1 MNSSVSSSDAL
12 RIIHVLRAPVGGLFR
27 HVYDLTKEQIA
38 LGHHVG
44 LITDSL
50 TGGTRAE
57 EIFDELRPHLELGIQ
72 RVPMHRLPHPTD
84 LTALRLIAKTV
95 KESAPHV
102 LHGHGS
108 KGGLYARLSAAV
120 FGKHGPVRAYTP
132 HGGSFNYYPGSPTHR
147 AFMLVENFLE
157 RGTDLLSFESAYIAG
172 RFKHFVHEP
181 RTLSRIVWNGISECE
196 YQPVEPNADAADFVY
211 IGELRAAK
219 GIDTLLD
226 AMFDLKQRNGHAP
239 SLVLVGAGPDEHK
252 LAEQA
257 KHLGLAEN
265 ISFPG
270 ILPAR
275 EAFRLGRAMVVPS
288 RAESLPYVILE
299 AAGAQIPLLATNVGG
314 VCEIFGP
321 YTHRLIKA
329 DDHLVLAEAMD
340 RMMNMDADTKR
351 EEAQQ
356 LADFVATRFTLRQ
369 MVDGVIS
376 GYREA
381 MALRNTGS
389 TPVLE
394 HAKSNVLRN
403 M

>member
-1 MNSSVSSSDAL
+1 MTQ
-12 RIIHVLRAPVGGLFR
+12 APF
-27 HVYDLTKEQIA
+27 
-38 LGHHVG
+38 
-44 LITDSL
+44 
-50 TGGTRAE
+50 
-57 EIFDELRPHLELGIQ
+57 
-72 RVPMHRLPHPTD
+72 
-84 LTALRLIAKTV
+84 
-95 KESAPHV
+95 
-102 LHGHGS
+102 
-108 KGGLYARLSAAV
+108 
-120 FGKHGPVRAYTP
+120 
-132 HGGSFNYYPGSPTHR
+132 
-147 AFMLVENFLE
+147 
-157 RGTDLLSFESAYIAG
+157 
-172 RFKHFVHEP
+172 
-181 RTLSRIVWNGISECE
+181 
-196 YQPVEPNADAADFVY
+196 
-211 IGELRAAK
+211 
-219 GIDTLLD
+219 

-257 KHLGLAEN
+257 KHLGLAQN